1 MSEGKRQRAGIRA
14 VPYLMSSGSAY
25 WLTECDLSDRRLFG
39 QAWRVMEETVG
50 VRGFGVSGREG
61 RVPSFSPG
69 SAVMSEFKALCEP
82 KDSSCFLFL
91 NFI

>member
-1 MSEGKRQRAGIRA
+1 
-14 VPYLMSSGSAY
+14 
-25 WLTECDLSDRRLFG
+25 
-39 QAWRVMEETVG
+39 MEETVG

-69 SAVMSEFKALCEP
+69 SAVMSEFKAVCEP